1 VNGMTELAD
10 LRVFVVE
17 DELLVSMLVE
27 DMLADFGCK
36 IVGPAS
42 DIEEAILLARDGEID
57 VAILDVNV
65 GGRRSFPV
73 ADILKSRGLPFA
85 FASGY
90 GEAGII
96 EAYRGA
102 PVLQKPFLQSDL
114 EKALVGLR
122 SALIPSSPD

>member
-1 VNGMTELAD
+1 MIAVTPQMPMLLQENFTVRL
-10 LRVFVVE
+10 L
-17 DELLVSMLVE
+17 ELL
-27 DMLADFGCK
+27 
-36 IVGPAS
+36 
-42 DIEEAILLARDGEID
+42 RQGEID

-114 EKALVGLR
+114 EKALLGLR